1 MNNNFCAAPWTSLFY
16 QTDRASVC
24 CINKDISTIS
34 PMNFISGDIVQNLK
48 KDFINNKRPESCE
61 SCWKLEDSGHRS
73 VRTQI
78 NSMYPLDQNILT
90 ENTPTEVKYL
100 ELRISNLCNFSCRM
114 CGPVNSNQ
122 FDKEVKSNDSLK
134 RYFQP
139 MTNVTEFDSVNLEQI
154 KTIAK
159 NLDVLYLTGGEPMLI
174 KEYHDI
180 FDYLIENKYHEKIML
195 QITTNGSIF
204 NPKLMEKIIQF
215 KSIRIVLSIDGI
227 NEVGDYQ
234 RHGSSWETVKKNFYS
249 YLDLPKIEIVVNS
262 VSSGYTILDISN
274 LVNFL
279 IETRQNKRDFNWSL
293 WRAVT
298 PTQIDFSLLNKDLT
312 NRALEQVQL
321 SLTKLLSSKF
331 NDRFFSPGIQEL
343 QSFLIELEK
352 NNYLNFK
359 EFADFTK
366 ALDNSRNESFE
377 KVFNYKIY

>member
-61 SCWKLEDSGHRS
+61 SCWKLEDSGNRS

-78 NSMYPLDQNILT
+78 NSMYPLDRTILT

-134 RYFQP
+134 RYFRP
-139 MTNVTEFDSVNLEQI
+139 MTNVTEFDSVNMEQI

-249 YLDLPKIEIVVNS
+249 YLDLPKVEIVVN
-262 VSSGYTILDISN
+262 
-274 LVNFL
+274 
-279 IETRQNKRDFNWSL
+279 FN
-293 WRAVT
+293 
-298 PTQIDFSLLNKDLT
+298 
-312 NRALEQVQL
+312 
-321 SLTKLLSSKF
+321 
-331 NDRFFSPGIQEL
+331 
-343 QSFLIELEK
+343 
-352 NNYLNFK
+352 
-359 EFADFTK
+359 
-366 ALDNSRNESFE
+366 
-377 KVFNYKIY
+377 

>member
-1 MNNNFCAAPWTSLFY
+1 
-16 QTDRASVC
+16 
-24 CINKDISTIS
+24 
-34 PMNFISGDIVQNLK
+34 
-48 KDFINNKRPESCE
+48 
-61 SCWKLEDSGHRS
+61 
-73 VRTQI
+73 
-78 NSMYPLDQNILT
+78 
-90 ENTPTEVKYL
+90 
-100 ELRISNLCNFSCRM
+100 
-114 CGPVNSNQ
+114 
-122 FDKEVKSNDSLK
+122 
-134 RYFQP
+134 
-139 MTNVTEFDSVNLEQI
+139 MTNVTEFDSVNMEQI

-262 VSSGYTILDISN
+262 VSSGYTILDMSN

-312 NRALEQVQL
+312 DRALEQVQL